1 VGEAKKQGTAKKMK
15 KVLDPRHLPYF
26 GAVVQAVLFAIA
38 GNSFFPIFGWL
49 AGLGVGAVVNWSLA
63 VASSRVSDIAKNR
76 KPLAYLSLA
85 CLFCLS
91 PVIICSTMGWSVA
104 NFSWSV
110 ASDLSILLTGA
121 IVGKGLV
128 TSGDPLPKAA
138 RNKQKDKQQVPQEVV
153 KVARKTVQENELL
166 AYLQAN
172 AGASQTQV
180 AEHFGVSRQ
189 AIGSRIKKIY
199 KINSE
204 AEIK

>member
-1 VGEAKKQGTAKKMK
+1 MK
-15 KVLDPRHLPYF
+15 RILDPKYLPYF
-26 GAVVQAVLFAIA
+26 GAMVQAVLFSIA
-38 GNSFFPIFGWL
+38 GNSFFPVMGWL

-76 KPLAYLSLA
+76 KPLAYLALA

-91 PVIICSTMGWSVA
+91 PVIICSTLGWSVA

-128 TSGDPLPKAA
+128 ASGEPLPKVA
-138 RNKQKDKQQVPQEVV
+138 RNKSKAVQEPV
-153 KVARKTVQENELL
+153 KVARKSVPENELL

-180 AEHFGVSRQ
+180 AEHFGVTRQ
-189 AIGSRIKKIY
+189 AIGLRLKKIY
-199 KINSE
+199 KVNVV